1 MTPIELVLVVVVL
14 VLAMVVLG
22 AVVVGARV
30 LRRIVDSTA
39 RHHVGAVPGAAD
51 EVAGEP
57 VTVGASAGGS
67 VGGTAGGSVGGTV
80 SGSVVGAGSAGAALS
95 PGAGDSAGSG
105 VGDTD
110 ASSGSSASDGAHAG
124 PQAVVT
130 PGDSTSNATA
140 AAAEVPAARVAVD
153 RPSGAEHRP
162 ERTDVHEQ
170 VRAPQLTP
178 DRLAA
183 EERTLAA
190 LRAAAE
196 DANAAVD
203 EARAAAAAARTEAA
217 AAKAEAGAARAEA
230 RRILAE
236 ARSESEAVLE
246 RAHRQSEHEAEQ
258 ARAAAKRAGERELA
272 QLTAVA
278 REQTQDAERRQRR
291 LDERERLLAEEA
303 ERLAERDRRISAAEL
318 DMSSRETTLT
328 SRELSIAEAE
338 EEKRREL
345 ERIAALTADAAK
357 QELIETIE
365 AQAKR
370 EAAILVRDI
379 EHDARSTAEQ
389 RARHVVVDAIQRVA
403 SEQTAESVVS
413 VLHLPSDEMKGRIIG
428 REGRNIRAFESVT
441 GVNLIIDDTPEAVLL
456 SCFDPVRR
464 EIGRLTLEKL
474 VLDGRIHPH
483 RIEEVFDL
491 ARHEVERLCGRAAED
506 ALVEVG
512 ITDLHPELVA
522 LVGRLRYRTSYGQN
536 VLKHLLETA
545 HIAGIMAAELGLDR
559 QLIKR
564 SAFLHDIGKALTH
577 EVEGSHAL
585 IGADVA
591 RKYGEADDVVHA
603 IEAHHNEVLP
613 QTIEAVLTQASD
625 ACSGGR
631 PGARRESLEAYVK
644 RLERIEEIAATKT
657 GVEKVFAM
665 QAGREIRVMVRPEDV
680 DDIGAAVL
688 ARDVAKQV
696 EEELTYPGQIR
707 VTVVRES
714 RVTEIAR

>member
-1 MTPIELVLVVVVL
+1 MIALIVVVV
-14 VLAMVVLG
+14 VALG
-22 AVVVGARV
+22 VALKAI
-30 LRRIVDSTA
+30 RRL
-39 RHHVGAVPGAAD
+39 
-51 EVAGEP
+51 
-57 VTVGASAGGS
+57 
-67 VGGTAGGSVGGTV
+67 GTG
-80 SGSVVGAGSAGAALS
+80 
-95 PGAGDSAGSG
+95 
-105 VGDTD
+105 
-110 ASSGSSASDGAHAG
+110 
-124 PQAVVT
+124 
-130 PGDSTSNATA
+130 
-140 AAAEVPAARVAVD
+140 VPAAVPAGDDPAFLAEKD
-153 RPSGAEHRP
+153 RQEHSLASL
-162 ERTDVHEQ
+162 RT
-170 VRAPQLTP
+170 
-178 DRLAA
+178 
-183 EERTLAA
+183 
-190 LRAAAE
+190 AAE
-196 DANAAVD
+196 DATAAVD

-217 AAKAEAGAARAEA
+217 AAKAEASAARSEA
-230 RRILAE
+230 RRILDGARAE
-236 ARSESEAVLE
+236 ADSLLE
-246 RAHRQSEHEAEQ
+246 RAHRQAETDAEQ
-258 ARAAAKRAGERELA
+258 ARAAARRAGEREVN

-278 REQTQDAERRQRR
+278 KEQSQDAERRQRR

-303 ERLAERDRRISAAEL
+303 ERLAERDRRISGTESDL
-318 DMSSRETTLT
+318 LEREASFT
-328 SRELSIAEAE
+328 RREGELSEGE
-338 EEKRREL
+338 ERHREEL
-345 ERIAALTADAAK
+345 ERIAGLTADAARV
-357 QELIETIE
+357 EVVEGIE

-370 EAAILVRDI
+370 EAALLVRDI
-379 EHDARSTAEQ
+379 ENDARNTAEQ
-389 RARHVVVDAIQRVA
+389 RARHIVVDAIQRVA

-428 REGRNIRAFESVT
+428 REGRNIRAFESTT

-483 RIEEVFDL
+483 RIEEVFEQ
-491 ARHEVERLCGRAAED
+491 AKHEVERLCNRAAED

-512 ITDLHPELVA
+512 ITDLHPELMT
-522 LVGRLRYRTSYGQN
+522 LLGRLRYRTSYGQN
-536 VLKHLLETA
+536 VLKHLVETA
-545 HIAGIMAAELGLDR
+545 HIAGIMAAELRLDPA
-559 QLIKR
+559 LIKR
-564 SAFLHDIGKALTH
+564 CAFLHDIGKALTH

-591 RKYGEADDVVHA
+591 RKYGEHDEVVHA

-644 RLERIEEIAATKT
+644 RLERIEEIAGGKS

-665 QAGREIRVMVRPEDV
+665 QAGREIRVMVRPDDV

-688 ARDVAKQV
+688 ARDVAKQI